1 MEERLI
7 VSGKSTPLIREYS
20 QGELLV
26 EVRNKVAHVTLNRP
40 QALNALSFGM
50 IEGLGS
56 LFTEWAHDDSV
67 QCIVLRGA
75 GEKSFCAGGD
85 IRALRDSAL
94 AGGTLHHDFFIEEY
108 KLDYQLHRY
117 VKPYISLLDGI
128 VMGGGMGIAQGS
140 GFRLVGAKTKMA
152 MPETAI
158 GLFPDVGGSYF
169 LSRSPVGLYL
179 GLTGITFRAADA
191 LFADLA
197 DRYLDA
203 DGFVELLAR
212 LDRLLWTGD
221 AGKDVA
227 RLIDALTTTPEE
239 PSTLSPMRGAIDHH
253 FRYDRSVAEIVE
265 SLRNER
271 RTEWQDWAATTMATL
286 EKRSP
291 TMLCVTHEQLK
302 RGRDMSLADCFR
314 MELGIVRAC
323 FAHGDLLEGI
333 RAAVIDK
340 DGKPVWTPKH
350 LVDVDADSVE
360 AFFSPIANLDTHP
373 LSHLESRYG

>member
-1 MEERLI
+1 M
-7 VSGKSTPLIREYS
+7 TAPLIREYS

-26 EVRNKVAHVTLNRP
+26 EIRNKVAHVTLNRP

-50 IEGLGS
+50 IQGLAA

-94 AGGTLHHDFFIEEY
+94 SGGTLHHDFFIEEY

-152 MPETAI
+152 MPETSI

-169 LSRSPVGLYL
+169 LSRSPMGLYL
-179 GLTGITFRAADA
+179 GLTGMTIRAADA
-191 LFADLA
+191 LFANLA

-203 DGFVELLAR
+203 EGFSELLLR

-227 RLIDALTTTPEE
+227 RLIDALTTAPEE
-239 PSTLSPMRGAIDHH
+239 PSTLSPMRDAIEHH
-253 FRYDRSVAEIVE
+253 FRYDRTVAEIVQ
-265 SLRNER
+265 SLRSER
-271 RTEWQDWAATTMATL
+271 RTEWQSWAESTVATL

-291 TMLCVTHEQLK
+291 TMLCVTHQQLK
-302 RGRDMSLADCFR
+302 RGRDLPLAACFR
-314 MELGIVRAC
+314 MELGIVQAC
-323 FAHGDLLEGI
+323 FVHGDLLEGI

-340 DGKPVWTPKH
+340 DGKPVWRPQH
-350 LVDVDADSVE
+350 LADVDPGSVE
-360 AFFSPIANLDTHP
+360 AFFTPIAPLDSHP
-373 LSHLESRYG
+373 LSQLESRYG